1 MADSIY
7 KSLRK
12 EHDMTRD
19 GVCDVAVDLGKPM
32 QPERLERI
40 ENGKLD
46 IHPEEVM
53 LLSEIYG
60 EPTLCNHYC
69 SKDCP
74 IGQKYVPEIK
84 VKDLTQIVLEM
95 LSSLNS
101 MKKRQERLIE
111 ITADGIIE
119 EDEIKDFVFIQKE
132 LERISIT
139 VETLQLWV
147 EEMIAENKID
157 KEKYEKLISE

>member
-7 KSLRK
+7 KSIRK

-19 GVCDVAVDLGKPM
+19 EVCDVAIDLGKPL

-40 ENGKLD
+40 ENGKLE

-69 SKDCP
+69 SKECP

-84 VKDLTQIVLEM
+84 VKDLAQIVLEM

-101 MKKRQERLIE
+101 MKKSQERLIE
-111 ITADGIIE
+111 ITSDGKISD
-119 EDEIKDFVFIQKE
+119 DEIQDFVFIQKE

-147 EEMIAENKID
+147 EQMIAENKID
-157 KEKYEKLISE
+157 KEKYAKLISE

>member
-1 MADSIY
+1 MAESIY
-7 KSLRK
+7 KSIRK

-19 GVCDVAVDLGKPM
+19 DVCDVAIDLNKPL

-40 ENGKLD
+40 ENGKLE

-69 SKDCP
+69 SKECP

-84 VKDLTQIVLEM
+84 IKDLTRIVLEM

-111 ITADGIIE
+111 ISADGIIE
-119 EDEIKDFVFIQKE
+119 DDEIQDFVFIQKE
-132 LERISIT
+132 LESISIT

-147 EEMIAENKID
+147 EQMIAEDKIN
-157 KEKYEKLISE
+157 KEKYKKLINQ

>member
-7 KSLRK
+7 KAIRK

-19 GVCDVAVDLGKPM
+19 GVCDEAVKLEKPL

-40 ENGKLD
+40 ENGKLE

-69 SKDCP
+69 AKECP

-101 MKKRQERLIE
+101 MRKRQERLIE

-119 EDEIKDFVFIQKE
+119 DDEIQDFVFIQKE
-132 LERISIT
+132 LEKISIT

-147 EEMIAENKID
+147 EQMIAENKID
-157 KEKYEKLISE
+157 KDKYEKLVNK

>member
-7 KSLRK
+7 KAIRK
-12 EHDMTRD
+12 EHGMTRD
-19 GVCDVAVDLGKPM
+19 EVCDAAVDLNSAI

-40 ENGKLD
+40 ENGKLE

-60 EPTLCNHYC
+60 EPTICNHYC
-69 SKDCP
+69 SKECP

-84 VKDLTQIVLEM
+84 VKDLAQIVLEM

-101 MKKRQERLIE
+101 MKKSQERLIE

-119 EDEIKDFVFIQKE
+119 DDEIQDFVFIQKE

-147 EEMIAENKID
+147 EQMIAENKID
-157 KEKYEKLISE
+157 KEKYAKFISK

>member
-1 MADSIY
+1 
-7 KSLRK
+7 
-12 EHDMTRD
+12 MTRD
-19 GVCDVAVDLGKPM
+19 DVCDVAVDLGKPM

-101 MKKRQERLIE
+101 MKKSQERLIE

-119 EDEIKDFVFIQKE
+119 DDEIKDFVFIQKE

-157 KEKYEKLISE
+157 KEKYEKLINE